1 MGEERNP
8 GYLEGLP
15 KGTKKFRQVPHL
27 NGLSVLFTLLRWVTC
42 WMFFAAAGP
51 LAAEQ
56 PLLEGQVRLR
66 SGEPVTNALVALF
79 DVANLRSGVVAYA
92 TTDATG
98 YFTLPV
104 STRPGS
110 VLPQQF
116 TLGQNYPNPFNPSTV
131 IPYQLASAAHV
142 RLEVFNVLGQRLA
155 TLVDGVR
162 PAGSHT
168 ARWDATD
175 TAGQAVGAGVYIYRL
190 SSAGQMQ
197 SRRMVLIDGQA
208 GVASVGAM
216 PERQLSADADETP
229 VYGLAVAGA
238 GLIAYVDAA
247 FRLEAGVGPVEIV
260 VEAAE
265 SAPRGKV
272 TADEILGDVNNDG
285 RVDLADVLLVMMYS
299 LDASINIPNI
309 HLGDMNNDGRVELI
323 DAYLLVNHILGQ
335 SDSSSLD
342 PSAPVNL
349 TNHFRHDE
357 SPDWSPDGS
366 RIAFVSDRDG
376 NKEIYV
382 MDTDGQ
388 NPTNLTNNDS
398 DDWNAVW
405 SPNGR
410 RIAFISNRDGNWQ
423 IYVMD
428 ADGGNPTRFAKT
440 STNYH
445 ESPDWSPDGSRIA
458 YISKKKAEAVWGYL
472 WIGYVDSESDKDW
485 IGSSRECCSS
495 PVWSPSGRRIAYHT
509 SRRIYSSDSALRD
522 EESLAAYAWGAVWS
536 PSGRRIAYITSSSI
550 YVMDADGSNRFRRLF
565 TERGSSTVFRSSLA
579 WSPDGL
585 RLVFVSDREGND
597 EIYMMIAHP
606 KTEDEAA
613 VITNLTNNE
622 SDDRSPVWSPDGSR
636 IAFQSLRDGNWEI
649 YVTTVD

>member
-1 MGEERNP
+1 M
-8 GYLEGLP
+8 
-15 KGTKKFRQVPHL
+15 
-27 NGLSVLFTLLRWVTC
+27 
-42 WMFFAAAGP
+42 A
-51 LAAEQ
+51 
-56 PLLEGQVRLR
+56 
-66 SGEPVTNALVALF
+66 NALVALF
-79 DVANLRSGVVAYA
+79 DVADLRPGAIAYA
-92 TTDATG
+92 TTDAAG
-98 YFTLPV
+98 YFALPI
-104 STRPGS
+104 SARPGS

-131 IPYQLASAAHV
+131 IPYQLASVAHV

-155 TLVDGVR
+155 TLVDGMQ

-168 ARWDATD
+168 AWWDATD
-175 TAGQAVGAGVYIYRL
+175 AAGQAVGAGVYIYRL
-190 SSAGQMQ
+190 SSEGRVQ
-197 SRRMVLIDGQA
+197 SRRMVLVDGQA
-208 GVASVGAM
+208 GVASVGTV
-216 PERQLSADADETP
+216 PERQLSADADEAP

-238 GLIAYVDAA
+238 GLVAYVDTE
-247 FRLEAGVGPVEIV
+247 FRVETGVGPVEIV

-309 HLGDMNNDGRVELI
+309 SLGDMNNDGRVELI

-342 PSAPVNL
+342 PSAPINL

-357 SPDWSPDGS
+357 SPAWSPDGS

-428 ADGGNPTRFAKT
+428 ADGSNPTRFAKT

-445 ESPDWSPDGSRIA
+445 ESPAW
-458 YISKKKAEAVWGYL
+458 
-472 WIGYVDSESDKDW
+472 
-485 IGSSRECCSS
+485 SSRWQ
-495 PVWSPSGRRIAYHT
+495 PY
-509 SRRIYSSDSALRD
+509 
-522 EESLAAYAWGAVWS
+522 
-536 PSGRRIAYITSSSI
+536 
-550 YVMDADGSNRFRRLF
+550 RL
-565 TERGSSTVFRSSLA
+565 
-579 WSPDGL
+579 
-585 RLVFVSDREGND
+585 
-597 EIYMMIAHP
+597 H
-606 KTEDEAA
+606 
-613 VITNLTNNE
+613 
-622 SDDRSPVWSPDGSR
+622 
-636 IAFQSLRDGNWEI
+636 
-649 YVTTVD
+649 